1 MKKIILSI
9 ITLTFSAFAS
19 AQMKVYNNGKVTI
32 GLESQDSESQFSVG
46 STNTYS
52 LFPVILETRT
62 RGITGSV
69 GEKAKETFEQRN
81 AKRSRLRG

>member
-52 LFPVILETRT
+52 LFPVILET
-62 RGITGSV
+62 
-69 GEKAKETFEQRN
+69 
-81 AKRSRLRG
+81 KRIRHIHDTNMPERRIEI